1 MELNMDKKVYVKNL
15 RSWDV
20 YFNRS
25 QGGTVKIADN
35 GKLLLTRTEIEYQCY
50 SNNKLFTGTDGL
62 GSHATLLI
70 EDKDTRLLV
79 GFESDEFT
87 NESGEKEKGKAQIIL
102 SDDILKKIFAYKTFN
117 TFKEKI
123 EEYVVTE
130 SERKYIVENCL
141 RLGLND
147 YSRIQFVEEHTG
159 LKIKA

>member
-25 QGGTVKIADN
+25 QGGTVKIAEN
-35 GKLLLTRTEIEYQCY
+35 GKMLLTRTEIEYQCY
-50 SNNKLFTGTDGL
+50 SNNKLFTGDDGL

-70 EDKDTRLLV
+70 EDKDTRILV
-79 GFESDEFT
+79 GFETEDFT
-87 NESGEKEKGKAQIIL
+87 NENGEKEKGKIQTIL
-102 SDDILKKIFAYKTFN
+102 SDDILKKIFAYKTLT

-123 EEYVVTE
+123 VEYVATE
-130 SERKYIVENCL
+130 SEKKYIADNCI

-147 YSRIQFVEEHTG
+147 YNRIQFIKEHTG
-159 LKIKA
+159 LKIKE